1 MTNIR
6 STATL
11 PFATHKLHKKS
22 IHFKWIHIFFLSCA
36 LSFGHPLLAE
46 ENDKLYD
53 LPLDQLVNVE
63 VESASRFKQKSSEAP
78 SAVDVVTAEDIRSF
92 GWLTLADALNG
103 MRGIHIRNDRAYQH
117 VGSRG
122 FLHDADFN
130 SRILLMV
137 DGRRMNDNIYDNAF
151 VGEEF
156 LVDMNLIERIEY
168 IPGSGSSL
176 YGANA
181 LVGVINVITKQGKD
195 VNGTRISGEAG
206 SLDTYRGRA
215 TYGKQWK
222 NGADLLVNA
231 SQFYSGGADRLF
243 FPEFS
248 NNNGGIAENAD
259 REHSRRLFGQFSYQ
273 DLTFRSGYVERF
285 KRNPTAPFGTIFND
299 SATSTN
305 DKQFYADLDYNTQI
319 SNDLALQIRGYYHRY
334 DHSGH
339 FPRDENKGVS
349 PLERVIE
356 IQDSSGRWWGGEAK
370 LMGVLF
376 EKHKWT
382 LGMEFQYD
390 QKQRLEGHNS
400 DFHGPSTQSNRDGWR
415 SGLYLQDEFRITDSL
430 LLNAGVRLDQHHMI
444 KDLQVNPRA
453 ALIWDVT
460 SSVTGKLLYSSA
472 FRAPNVYERDF
483 NNPEFGFRPNANN
496 AEEHI
501 KSYEA
506 IVEWRPGDGYRFMG
520 TGFHNNF
527 VRLLEH
533 QEEDKSNQFTNG
545 GKFHSYGFEMEAEKR
560 WHNGRLLK
568 LAWTYTHVNDDDQ
581 GGIVASDA
589 PKNLVKLHYAEPLFD
604 DTLRLGFEEIFVDDR
619 RTLKSNTASSYHLFN
634 VNLALA
640 KPFYGFQA
648 GLGLYNVFDQHYK
661 VLGGSEH
668 VQDTLTM
675 DGRTVRFRL
684 EYGF

>member
-1 MTNIR
+1 MIIAIR
-6 STATL
+6 KREILLTL
-11 PFATHKLHKKS
+11 NPVELL
-22 IHFKWIHIFFLSCA
+22 FLSII
-36 LSFGHPLLAE
+36 LSFGQQLSAAV
-46 ENDKLYD
+46 NDKVYD

-92 GWLTLADALNG
+92 GWRTLADALNA
-103 MRGIHIRNDRAYQH
+103 MRGIHIRNDRDYQH
-117 VGSRG
+117 MGSRG

-137 DGRRMNDNIYDNAF
+137 DGRRMNDNLYDNAF
-151 VGEEF
+151 IGEEF
-156 LVDMNLIERIEY
+156 MVDMNLIERIEY

-181 LVGVINVITKQGKD
+181 LVGVINVITKQGKGI
-195 VNGTRISGEAG
+195 NGARISGEAG

-215 TYGKQWK
+215 TYGKQWD

-248 NNNGGIAENAD
+248 ANNGGIAENAD

-273 DLTFRSGYVERF
+273 DFTFRSGYVERF

-299 SATSTN
+299 SATATN

-319 SNDLALQIRGYYHRY
+319 SDDLALQLRGYYHRY
-334 DHSGH
+334 DHNGH
-339 FPRDENKGVS
+339 FPLDNLDGV
-349 PLERVIE
+349 PINRVVE
-356 IQDSSGRWWGGEAK
+356 VQDSSGRWWGGEAK

-390 QKQRLEGHNS
+390 QKQSLKTLGDPNPLEAGKLH
-400 DFHGPSTQSNRDGWR
+400 SNRDGWR
-415 SGLYLQDEFRITDSL
+415 SGVYLQDEYRITDSL

-444 KDLQVNPRA
+444 KNIQINPRV

-460 SSVTGKLLYSSA
+460 PSITTKLLYSSA

-483 NNPEFGFRPNANN
+483 NNPDFGFMPNADIS
-496 AEEHI
+496 EERI

-506 IVEWRPGDGYRFMG
+506 IVEWRPGDGYRLMG

-527 VRLLEH
+527 ERLLEH
-533 QEEDKSNQFTNG
+533 QEQDKSGQFTNE
-545 GKFHSYGFEMEAEKR
+545 GKFHSDGFEFEAEKR

-568 LAWTYTHVNDDDQ
+568 LAWTYSHVSDDDQ
-581 GGIVASDA
+581 GGILAADA

-604 DTLRLGFEEIFVDDR
+604 DTLRLGFEDIFVDDR
-619 RTLKSNTASSYHLFN
+619 RTLAGNKASSYHLFN
-634 VNLALA
+634 INLALA

-648 GLGLYNVFDQHYK
+648 GLGIYNVFDQHYK
-661 VLGGSEH
+661 LLGGSEH
-668 VQDTLTM
+668 RQDTLAM